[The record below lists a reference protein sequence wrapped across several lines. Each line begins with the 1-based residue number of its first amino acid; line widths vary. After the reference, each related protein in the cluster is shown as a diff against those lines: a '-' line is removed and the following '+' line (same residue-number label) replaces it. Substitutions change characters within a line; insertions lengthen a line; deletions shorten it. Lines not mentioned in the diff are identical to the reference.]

1 MSLFAGVYDIAK
13 DVHFTNVLNSS
24 KDPCVIARDIGIIS
38 TGRLNWLDLWRF
50 TTKNTAGDIKCLA
63 CQETATV
70 GGHIVL
76 RDSSN
81 SGPNRNAKALHTSNR
96 VFIVPLCYQCN
107 SADFSDKFHSEKI
120 FTAQYFSKVV
130 HLWAFFE
137 DGQRPVTM
145 DDSYDL
151 PEKQFRQRQA
161 ALDRQYQQILEQ
173 RRRSE
178 AQINS
183 WDWAT
188 LSTSSC
194 SASSHPSTP
203 SCASKLYTG

>member
-1 MSLFAGVYDIAK
+1 MSLYAGVYDIAK

-24 KDPCVIARDIGIIS
+24 KDPKVMASDIGSIR
-38 TGRLNWLDLWRF
+38 TERLNWLDLWKL
-50 TTKNTAGDIKCLA
+50 TTKNTTGNVKCLA
-63 CQETATV
+63 CQKSADV

-81 SGPNRNAKALHTSNR
+81 SGPNRNAKYLHKSNR

-107 SADFSDKFHSEKI
+107 STDFSDAFYSEKV
-120 FTAQYFSKVV
+120 FTAQYYGKVV

-137 DGQRPVTM
+137 DRQRPVTM

-151 PEKQFRQRQA
+151 PEKQFRQYQA
-161 ALDRQYQQILEQ
+161 KLDFQYQQILE
-173 RRRSE
+173 RRRPSE
-178 AQINS
+178 TQINT
-183 WDWAT
+183 WDKEI
-188 LSTSSC
+188 LSASSC

-203 SCASKLYTG
+203 TNISRF